1 MTDTIKFDAPKNASS
16 IIKVIGVGGG
26 GSNAV
31 NYMFKQGI
39 QGVDFIVCNTD
50 AKALLNSPVPVQIQL
65 GINGLGA
72 GNNAEEGRQA
82 AMQTKEQI
90 AESLSH
96 GTEMLFVTAGM
107 GGGTGTGAAPVV
119 ASVAREMGILT
130 VAIVTI
136 PFSFEG
142 KKRFEQAQE
151 GIKELRKHVDSLLII
166 SNDKLRELYGDLS
179 LSEAFS
185 KADNVLTT
193 AAKGIAEIITVDGYV
208 NIDFKDVK
216 AVMEDSGVAFMASG
230 TAEGDRRAIEAAKQ
244 ALESPLLN
252 DNDIS
257 GASNI
262 LLYISSGNVEL
273 KMSEVEDIIEYIQ
286 REAGSNADIIWGNCV
301 DNTLDDKI
309 SITLV
314 ATGFRAK
321 ENLSIPT
328 DGKTKITVH
337 DLNGNDIIKKE
348 EEVVVAEPEPK
359 AIFVE
364 EKCEMEKVFVDEE
377 NNSMDLYSE
386 IQPQI
391 VAEVIV
397 NTPEKSDNQVYF
409 NLYDKNEV
417 KDSSSDKSS
426 DDNTMK
432 LISKKPEN
440 SSTNNQF
447 HTLEQEPQTNFPEE
461 NKEKFCNPQSNKRIE
476 MLRALSIK
484 LSTKEGLEEIENI
497 PAYIRGNVELTDIES
512 SDKSSNS
519 RMSLFDDNGNIGIRN
534 ENTFIHDKADWSM
547 SLLEIINNDIKN
559 AMLAREKDKLESLRA
574 VKAALLVAQTEKGA
588 SSEISEQTEIQLL
601 KRLVKQRKE
610 SAEIY
615 KSQNRKD
622 LEDVELSQ
630 LSYIEKYL
638 PAQMNEEELENVVKA
653 IIAEQ
658 NITSLKD
665 MGKVIGIASK
675 QLAGKA
681 DNKIISDIVKKLL
694 S

>member
-1 MTDTIKFDAPKNASS
+1 MSDMINTDSIGTNSLKFDSPKNDTN

-39 QGVDFIVCNTD
+39 KGVDFIVCNTD
-50 AKALLNSPVPVQIQL
+50 AKALLNSPVPIQIQL
-65 GINGLGA
+65 GMNGLGA

-119 ASVAREMGILT
+119 AAVAREMGILT

-193 AAKGIAEIITVDGYV
+193 AAKGIAEIITVVGYV

-216 AVMEDSGVAFMASG
+216 AVMKDSGVAIMASG
-230 TAEGDRRAIEAAKQ
+230 VAEGERRALEAAKQ

-262 LLYISSGNVEL
+262 LIHISSGSIEL
-273 KMSEVEDIIEYIQ
+273 KMSEVEDISEYIQ

-301 DNTLDDKI
+301 DESLDEKI

-314 ATGFRAK
+314 ATGFKAK
-321 ENLSIPT
+321 DNLIIPT
-328 DGKTKITVH
+328 DGKAKITVH
-337 DLNGNDIIKKE
+337 DLNGNDIANKE
-348 EEVVVAEPEPK
+348 GNDIVNKEEVVVLVVEPEIK
-359 AIFVE
+359 AVLVE
-364 EKCEMEKVFVDEE
+364 EKCEMEPVYVDEDT
-377 NNSMDLYSE
+377 NSMDLYSD
-386 IQPQI
+386 IKPQVI
-391 VAEVIV
+391 AEVIP
-397 NTPEKSDNQVYF
+397 NITEKSENQVYF
-409 NLYDKNEV
+409 NLYDKEPVSTKIDNI
-417 KDSSSDKSS
+417 S
-426 DDNTMK
+426 DDSNMK
-432 LISKKPEN
+432 LISKKIEDTSN
-440 SSTNNQF
+440 SNQSE
-447 HTLEQEPQTNFPEE
+447 TIELEQQSCANVE
-461 NKEKFCNPQSNKRIE
+461 KEKFCNPIANKRIE

-484 LSTKEGLEEIENI
+484 LNTKEGLEEIENV
-497 PAYIRGNVELTDIES
+497 PAYIRNKVELTDIELS
-512 SDKSSNS
+512 EKSSNS
-519 RMSLFDDNGNIGIRN
+519 RLSLFDNNGNVEIRN
-534 ENTFIHDKADWSM
+534 GNTFIHDSAD
-547 SLLEIINNDIKN
+547 
-559 AMLAREKDKLESLRA
+559 
-574 VKAALLVAQTEKGA
+574 
-588 SSEISEQTEIQLL
+588 
-601 KRLVKQRKE
+601 
-610 SAEIY
+610 
-615 KSQNRKD
+615 
-622 LEDVELSQ
+622 
-630 LSYIEKYL
+630 
-638 PAQMNEEELENVVKA
+638 
-653 IIAEQ
+653 
-658 NITSLKD
+658 
-665 MGKVIGIASK
+665 
-675 QLAGKA
+675 
-681 DNKIISDIVKKLL
+681 
-694 S
+694 